1 MRSVSFAR
9 ETLIRGRAQTPR
21 VDREEAFSLLRSH
34 LRDERMVKHCV
45 AVEAIMRALARRL
58 GEDEELWALVGLLH
72 DIDYDE
78 VGRDPSRHGLEA
90 LRILEG
96 KLPRHAL
103 EAIAAHNERNGFRAG
118 SEAERLLHALRATDH
133 ASGLI
138 VAAAL
143 VMPGKRLAEVKLET
157 LLRKFKQK
165 DFARGVSRDRIKEI
179 ELLGLGL
186 EEFLALALD
195 AMENVAEELGL

>member
-1 MRSVSFAR
+1 MD
-9 ETLIRGRAQTPR
+9 RG
-21 VDREEAFSLLRSH
+21 EALELLKAH
-34 LRDERMVKHCV
+34 LKDERMVKHCV

-58 GEDEELWALVGLLH
+58 GEDEELWGLVGLLH

-103 EAIAAHNERNGFRAG
+103 EAIAAHNEHNGFRAG
-118 SEAERLLHALRATDH
+118 SGAERLLHALRAADH

-138 VAAAL
+138 VATAL
-143 VMPGKRLAEVKLET
+143 VMPGKKLAEVKPET
-157 LLRKFKQK
+157 
-165 DFARGVSRDRIKEI
+165 ARAGPDKGNRGARPEAGGLPGPRAGRDEERGRGAGAVAGSGSGVRGPEPQ
-179 ELLGLGL
+179 
-186 EEFLALALD
+186 
-195 AMENVAEELGL
+195 

>member
-1 MRSVSFAR
+1 MKQAP
-9 ETLIRGRAQTPR
+9 G
-21 VDREEAFSLLRSH
+21 VDRGEALGLLRNH
-34 LRDERMVKHCV
+34 LKDDRMVKHCV
-45 AVEAIMRALARRL
+45 SVEAIMRALARRL

-90 LRILEG
+90 LGILEG
-96 KLPRHAL
+96 KLPRHGL
-103 EAIAAHNERNGFRAG
+103 EAIAAHNEHNGFRAG
-118 SEAERLLHALRATDH
+118 SEAERLLHALRAADH

-179 ELLGLGL
+179 EFLGLGL

-195 AMENVAEELGL
+195 AMKNVAEELGL